1 MSQMST
7 ITTSREVI
15 PSGTWAVDP
24 VHTTI
29 GFQVTDTADL
39 YSTINGRFVE
49 FEGRVVGGQQ
59 PSLAG
64 TIRVESI
71 RTDNDQRDAHLASPD
86 FLDAA
91 NHPEIRFE
99 SAAVEPVDAERFRL
113 RGRLFVKD
121 TPFEVE
127 LEGRIR
133 ARGQGKAGDE
143 RLVLDVRGSFEWGTT
158 TVEINAAVSTSKEA

>member
-1 MSQMST
+1 MST

-39 YSTINGRFVE
+39 YSTINGRFIE
-49 FEGRVVGGQQ
+49 FEGRVVGAEQ

-99 SAAVEPVDAERFRL
+99 STAVEPVDGERFRL
-113 RGRLFVKD
+113 RGQLFVKD
-121 TPFEVE
+121 APFEIE

-133 ARGQGKAGDE
+133 GRGQGKLGDE
-143 RLVLDVRGSFEWGTT
+143 RLVLDVRGAFEWGTT
-158 TVEINAAVSTSKEA
+158 TVEINAAVSTSKQA